1 MRFALQT
8 GLTVRAGQRTL
19 ELVRELGDGC
29 YILEDVLTR
38 RSVEYT
44 RQRLVDDIHNRRLLV
59 VIGEKPRSAASNTD
73 DTVTAVLDVSSLN
86 ERERSQLEYRLLYV
100 KALER
105 HRVRRGQ
112 RKKVE
117 RIIEIVSSSAGDA
130 KRPSATTVMLWARKY
145 QKSGM
150 NPLALVDGH
159 RLRRSPRRIQEAVE
173 KLIWR
178 VLKRSYFT
186 TECRSLRYAH
196 EDLKR
201 ELKFAQENRLIPP
214 EEAVVAYATLHRR
227 VESVDLY
234 WKVATREGI
243 ARARME
249 CRTSFPD
256 GLPTEAMA
264 QAQIDHTPLNWV
276 VICDR
281 TGLPLG
287 RPLLTVAICAYS
299 GYILGFYLS
308 FYGPG
313 VSSVSGVL
321 RNVIRVK
328 DDMVANA
335 GLKHPWLS
343 CGLPDELVVD
353 NGLEFHSFAFK
364 TMAMTLG
371 TDITYCRVRTPWLKP
386 HVERFFSTLNTLTL
400 LKGRVTKT
408 VANVMR
414 IDPYKDAAI
423 TFSDLVK
430 GLLMFC
436 VDVHAHEPNWNKMA
450 TPFELFAESI
460 ARVPPVAFPH
470 DLQQLTL
477 ATGMS
482 KELTLRQGGIQ
493 MLGLPY
499 GCVDFKTIVNKHG
512 HGLKLLCKWDP
523 DDISKLYVRDP
534 DTFAWYT
541 AECRWKAYAE
551 GLSFNQHRLI
561 REFRRRD
568 LKSPEREESLLESRL
583 ALHNHWL
590 DSTSSRGRADALKAG
605 RYQDLTSHKVLS
617 GTASAPAAPSIAQL
631 VAPAEITLEDVAIP
645 SFDSFSFAS
654 A

>member
-1 MRFALQT
+1 MQFALQT
-8 GLTVRAGQRTL
+8 GLALRAGRRTL
-19 ELVRELGDGC
+19 ELVRELADGR
-29 YILEDVLTR
+29 YILEDVMTR
-38 RSVEYT
+38 RPVEYT
-44 RQRLVDDIHNRRLLV
+44 RQRLVDDIHNKRLV
-59 VIGEKPRSAASNTD
+59 VIVGEKPRDEGSETS
-73 DTVTAVLDVSSLN
+73 VSEAVLDVSSLTAH
-86 ERERSQLEYRLLYV
+86 ERSQLEYRLAFV

-105 HRVRRGQ
+105 QRVRRGQ
-112 RKKVE
+112 RKQVQ
-117 RIIEIVSSSAGDA
+117 RVIDTVSSTAAHA

-145 QKSGM
+145 QSAGM
-150 NPLALVDGH
+150 NPLALVDRH
-159 RLRRSPRRIQEAVE
+159 RQRRTPKRLSEAVE
-173 KLIWR
+173 KVLWK

-186 TECRSLRYAH
+186 TACRSLRFAH

-201 ELKFAQENRLIPP
+201 ELKIAEDIRLIPP
-214 EEAVVAYATLHRR
+214 EEAVVAYATLQRR
-227 VESVDLY
+227 VQSVDLY
-234 WKVATREGI
+234 QRVASREGI

-249 CRTSFPD
+249 CRVAFPD

-264 QAQIDHTPLNWV
+264 QVQIDHTPLNWV

-335 GLKHPWLS
+335 GLKHPWLA
-343 CGLPDELVVD
+343 CGLPDELIVD
-353 NGLEFHSFAFK
+353 NGLEFHSYAFK

-408 VANVMR
+408 VANMMK

-460 ARVPPVAFPH
+460 ARIPPVAFPH

-482 KELTLRQGGIQ
+482 KELTLSQGGIQ

-499 GCVDFKTIVNKHG
+499 GCVDFRTIVNKHG

-523 DDISKLYVRDP
+523 DDISRLYVRDP
-534 DTFAWYT
+534 DSFAWYT

-551 GLSFNQHRLI
+551 GLSYNQHRLI

-568 LKSPEREESLLESRL
+568 LKSPEREESLLQSKR

-617 GTASAPAAPSIAQL
+617 GTASVPTAPSIAQL

>member
-1 MRFALQT
+1 MRFALQA
-8 GLTVRAGQRTL
+8 GLTLRCGQRTL

-29 YILEDVLTR
+29 YVLEDVLTR

-44 RQRLVDDIHNRRLLV
+44 RQRLVDDIHNKRLLV
-59 VIGEKPRSAASNTD
+59 LVGEKPSSTASGTD
-73 DTVTAVLDVSSLN
+73 DIATAVLDVSSLT
-86 ERERSQLEYRLLYV
+86 ERERSLLELRLLYV
-100 KALER
+100 KALAR

-112 RKKVE
+112 RKEVE
-117 RIIEIVSSSAGDA
+117 RIIEIVSRSTGVA
-130 KRPSATTVMLWARKY
+130 KRPAATTVMLWARKY

-159 RLRRSPRRIQEAVE
+159 RVRRSPKRIHETVE

-186 TECRSLRYAH
+186 TACRSLRFAH
-196 EDLKR
+196 DDLKR
-201 ELKFAQENRLIPP
+201 ELKLAKENRLIGP
-214 EEAVVAYATLHRR
+214 EHAEVAYATLQRR
-227 VESVDLY
+227 VAGVDLY
-234 WKVATREGI
+234 QRLASREGI

-249 CRTSFPD
+249 CRSSFPD
-256 GLPTEAMA
+256 GLPTEAME
-264 QAQIDHTPLNWV
+264 QVQIDHTPLNWV

-328 DDMVANA
+328 DKMVANA
-335 GLKHPWLS
+335 GLKYPWIS
-343 CGLPDELVVD
+343 YGLPDELVVD

-400 LKGRVTKT
+400 LKGRITKT

-423 TFSDLVK
+423 TFSDLVQ

-460 ARVPPVAFPH
+460 ARIPPVAFPH

-482 KELTLRQGGIQ
+482 KELTLSQGGIQ

-523 DDISKLYVRDP
+523 DDISKIFVKDP
-534 DTFAWYT
+534 DSLAWYT
-541 AECRWKAYAE
+541 AECRWKNYAQE
-551 GLSFNQHRLI
+551 LSYNQHRLI
-561 REFRRRD
+561 REFRKRD

-617 GTASAPAAPSIAQL
+617 GSDSAPIAPPVSQL
-631 VAPAEITLEDVAIP
+631 VAPAEIALDDIEIP
-645 SFDSFSFAS
+645 SFDSFSFA
-654 A
+654 

>member
-8 GLTVRAGQRTL
+8 GLTLRSGQRTL
-19 ELVRELGDGC
+19 ELVRELEGGC

-38 RSVEYT
+38 RYHEYT
-44 RQRLVDDIHNRRLLV
+44 RQRLVDDIHSKRLLV
-59 VIGEKPRSAASNTD
+59 IVGERPSEEDPET
-73 DTVTAVLDVSSLN
+73 TVMEAVLDISSLTA
-86 ERERSQLEYRLLYV
+86 RERSTLEYRLVYV

-105 HRVRRGQ
+105 QQVRRGQ
-112 RKKVE
+112 RKQVQ
-117 RIIEIVSSSAGDA
+117 RVIDAVASSSGHT
-130 KRPSATTVMLWARKY
+130 KHPSATTVMLWARKY
-145 QKSGM
+145 QISGM
-150 NPLALVDGH
+150 NPLALVDRH
-159 RLRRSPRRIQEAVE
+159 RLRRSPKRMPETVE

-186 TECRSLRYAH
+186 TACRSLRFAH
-196 EDLKR
+196 DDLKR
-201 ELKFAQENRLIPP
+201 ELKLAKENRLVGP
-214 EEAVVAYATLHRR
+214 EDAVVAYATLQRR
-227 VESVDLY
+227 VKGVDLY
-234 WKVATREGI
+234 LRVASREGV
-243 ARARME
+243 ARARIV

-256 GLPTEAMA
+256 GLPTEAME
-264 QAQIDHTPLNWV
+264 QVQIDHTPLNWV

-328 DDMVANA
+328 DKMVANA

-400 LKGRVTKT
+400 LKGRITKT

-414 IDPYKDAAI
+414 IDPYRDAAI
-423 TFSDLVK
+423 TFSDLVQ
-430 GLLMFC
+430 GMLMFC

-450 TPFELFAESI
+450 TPFELFKEST
-460 ARVPPVAFPH
+460 ARIPPVAFPH
-470 DLQQLTL
+470 DVQQLKL

-482 KELTLRQGGIQ
+482 KELTLSQGGIQ

-534 DTFAWYT
+534 DSLAWYT
-541 AECRWKAYAE
+541 AECRWKNYAQ
-551 GLSFNQHRLI
+551 GLSYNQHRLI

-617 GTASAPAAPSIAQL
+617 GTDSAPIAPPISQL
-631 VAPAEITLEDVAIP
+631 VAPAEIALGDVEIP
-645 SFDSFSFAS
+645 SFDSFSFA
-654 A
+654 

>member
-8 GLTVRAGQRTL
+8 GLTLRSGQRTL

-29 YILEDVLTR
+29 YVLEDVLTR
-38 RSVEYT
+38 HPVEYT
-44 RQRLVDDIHNRRLLV
+44 RQRLVDDIHNKRLLV
-59 VIGEKPRSAASNTD
+59 LVGEKPSSAASGSD
-73 DTVTAVLDVSSLN
+73 DAATAVLDVSSLT
-86 ERERSQLEYRLLYV
+86 ERERSQLEYRLRYV

-112 RKKVE
+112 RQKVE
-117 RIIEIVSSSAGDA
+117 RIIETVSSSVGDA
-130 KRPSATTVMLWARKY
+130 KRPAATTVMLWARKY

-150 NPLALVDGH
+150 NPLALVDRH
-159 RLRRSPRRIQEAVE
+159 RVRRSPKRIHETVE
-173 KLIWR
+173 KIIWR

-186 TECRSLRYAH
+186 TACRSLRFAH
-196 EDLKR
+196 DDLKR
-201 ELKFAQENRLIPP
+201 ELKLAKENRLIGP
-214 EEAVVAYATLHRR
+214 EDAEVAYATLQRR
-227 VESVDLY
+227 VKGVDLY
-234 WKVATREGI
+234 QRVASREGV
-243 ARARME
+243 ARARIV

-256 GLPTEAMA
+256 GLATEAME
-264 QAQIDHTPLNWV
+264 QVQIDHTPLNWV

-287 RPLLTVAICAYS
+287 RPLLTVAICAFS
-299 GYILGFYLS
+299 GYMLGFYLS

-328 DDMVANA
+328 DKMVANA

-343 CGLPDELVVD
+343 YGLPDELVVD

-364 TMAMTLG
+364 TMAMSLG

-400 LKGRVTKT
+400 LKGRITKT

-423 TFSDLVK
+423 TFSDLVQ

-450 TPFELFAESI
+450 TPFELFKESI
-460 ARVPPVAFPH
+460 ARIPPAAFPH

-534 DTFAWYT
+534 DSLAWYT
-541 AECRWKAYAE
+541 AECRWKAYAP
-551 GLSFNQHRLI
+551 GLSYNQHRLI

-617 GTASAPAAPSIAQL
+617 GTDSAPISPPVSQL
-631 VAPAEITLEDVAIP
+631 VAPDEIALGDVEIP
-645 SFDSFSFAS
+645 SFDSFSFA
-654 A
+654 